1 MMCQGDGL
9 AEVVREIPGVVGPLE
24 VLIDRPASAPRA
36 AVLFAHPLPTQGGT
50 MHTKVVFQASKALS
64 RIGCVVL
71 RFNFRGV
78 GRSAG
83 SWDDGRGEIDDYRAA
98 LDFLAAGHPGLEI
111 WSAGFSFGSYIS
123 ATVGA
128 QDDRV
133 CSMILVG
140 PPVNNYDFSLVK
152 SSAKPKF
159 IIHGEGDELIPVK
172 MVREFYSQLQD
183 PKELVEID
191 RANHLFDGQATEV
204 GDAIEE
210 LLGDFSC
217 KTQ

>member
-1 MMCQGDGL
+1 L
-9 AEVVREIPGVVGPLE
+9 AEVVREIPGVAGALE
-24 VLIDRPASAPRA
+24 VLIDRPQGAPRA
-36 AVLFAHPLPTQGGT
+36 AVVFAHPLPTQGGT

-83 SWDDGRGEIDDYRAA
+83 SWDDGPGEMDDYRAA
-98 LDFLAAGHPGLEI
+98 LNFMVGEYPDLEV
-111 WSAGFSFGSYIS
+111 WGAGFSFGSYIA

-128 QDDRV
+128 QDDRI
-133 CSMILVG
+133 CSLIMVG
-140 PPVNNYDFSLVK
+140 PPVNKYDFAAVRQSN
-152 SSAKPKF
+152 KPKF
-159 IIHGEGDELIPVK
+159 IIHGESDELIPLQ
-172 MVREFYSQLQD
+172 MVREFYAQLPD
-183 PKELVEID
+183 PKELIEID

-204 GDAIEE
+204 GDALEE